1 MSSEHRVIRFPH
13 RRSIGT
19 LFVADENQPEEWEL
33 LNQARGLIVTPENQP
48 IKWAWLEEARG
59 KVSIPAGVKLKL
71 KISGKGS
78 GSLAPLQDLRPDDL
92 HVLDLNRSEVTDVS
106 LAHIQ
111 HLTGLKVLELTATN
125 VTDLALEYLEDLTNL
140 QGLGLSHCHITGDG
154 LIFLKKLTDFREL
167 WLSGADINDDQLE
180 HLQNFTSLVQLGMS
194 GTKISDDGLKNLEP
208 LKKLMRLYLFNT
220 KVTREGAQNFR
231 QIVPGCRVKWK
242 PPTED
247 NGHDPTDELDPSLD
261 FDEMMGDL
269 PADLLSKLRLPLDIS
284 NDAGDTQQTSMSE
297 SAFWQIIELLDW
309 EKQGNDDAVIEPA
322 VSSLAA
328 YSKKDVC
335 VFTDLLAEKLHQ
347 LDGKKFAQQIGRD
360 SYQDDEQH
368 FSKQWFL
375 GARCCVIVN
384 GREFFQEVLNDPESM
399 PKDLEFEALLSIP
412 ARAFERKT
420 GKKFAYAAKCSY
432 ETFANKEGWE

>member
-1 MSSEHRVIRFPH
+1 MSTEHRVIRFPH
-13 RRSIGT
+13 RRSVGT
-19 LFVADENQPEEWEL
+19 LFVADESQPEEWEL

-78 GSLAPLQDLRPDDL
+78 GSLAPLQELRPDDL
-92 HVLDLNRSEVTDVS
+92 HVLDLSRSEVTDVS

-125 VTDLALEYLEDLTNL
+125 VTDVALEYLRDLTNL
-140 QGLGLSHCHITGDG
+140 QGLGLSHCQITGDG
-154 LIFLKKLTDFREL
+154 LMHLKKLTDFREL
-167 WLSGADINDDQLE
+167 WLSGADIIDDEVDYLE
-180 HLQNFTSLVQLGMS
+180 NFTSLVQLGMS
-194 GTKISDDGLKNLEP
+194 GTKITDEGLKNLAP

-242 PPTED
+242 PPSED
-247 NGHDPTDELDPSLD
+247 NGQYPTDELDPSLD

-269 PADLLSKLRLPLDIS
+269 PGDLVASLRLPLDLPGES
-284 NDAGDTQQTSMSE
+284 GLTQSSALSE
-297 SAFWQIIELLDW
+297 ADFWETIALLDW

-322 VSSLAA
+322 VSSLANR
-328 YSKKDVC
+328 SQKDLC
-335 VFTDLLAEKLHQ
+335 LFADLLAEKLHS
-347 LDGKKFAQQIGRD
+347 LDGKQFAQHIGRD
-360 SYQDDEQH
+360 SYRDDEQH
-368 FSKQWFL
+368 FSKHWFL

-384 GREFFQEVLNDPESM
+384 GKEFFEEVLVDPTSM

-420 GKKFAYAAKCSY
+420 GKKFSYAAKCSY
-432 ETFANKEGWE
+432 ETFANKNGWE